1 MNITLPKLRCLE
13 KPMGPEDIDPY
24 VVQFYRASL
33 PPERPRPAEEKPVG
47 GDVYRDMA
55 PKPPEIKDRPP
66 VHLGKRRREGP
77 RKSKFISEYRSRH
90 KIGSMRGPQYPWT
103 EDSEARLLQLY
114 AEGVTL
120 STIADLINQEFP
132 SQHAQ
137 VTRNSVC
144 GKIDRLTGRQARRIA
159 NAAQ

>member
-1 MNITLPKLRCLE
+1 MNITLPKLKCLE
-13 KPMGPEDIDPY
+13 NPVEPKDIDPF
-24 VVQFYRASL
+24 VVQFYRTHL
-33 PPERPRPAEEKPVG
+33 PPERPRIDEEKPVG
-47 GDVYRDMA
+47 GDEWRATA

-66 VHLGKRRREGP
+66 VHLGKRRDGP
-77 RKSKFISEYRSRH
+77 RKSMFIAEYRSRH
-90 KIGSMRGPQYPWT
+90 KIGSMRGPQYPWS

-114 AEGVTL
+114 AEGTRL
-120 STIADLINQEFP
+120 SDIAEIINAEFP